1 MSTMLRDNNF
11 LGRKS
16 AFILIL
22 ALIFVFF
29 TSCSNIGIFQNGG
42 LVIAVPGSRSVS
54 ESTVFTVT
62 VADAAGNKQNKTVVA
77 GGSAQFENLLPGLY
91 SIGVEGK
98 ESDIS
103 TMYGVAE
110 VSVAAGKTAT
120 ASIALSTVAHS
131 LDALQQ
137 LIKKGG
143 TVYIGSDID
152 IRGDSGLEVIKNKV
166 HLVALKDV
174 VLRNNVD
181 APGLTV
187 QDSKV
192 TLGGG
197 EYTLTLDGNDK
208 GQYGV
213 SVTDGT
219 LILEKNAIITNCSKS
234 GVYLSKADFTMNG
247 GIISEN
253 AATSGGGVYIEEGSF
268 IMNDGSITAN
278 ELFNS
283 GTSYGGGIY
292 IEKGDFTMNGGFITN
307 NTKGINQGGGIWVA
321 ETGDFTMTN
330 GTITGNTAG
339 LGGGVY
345 LYGLPDEGSDKATCT
360 LNGGT
365 ITGNSSA
372 SGEGA
377 DIYAENTT
385 FTNNGATVGDV
396 APRQ

>member
-22 ALIFVFF
+22 TLIFVFF

-54 ESTVFTVT
+54 DTTDFTITLV
-62 VADAAGNKQNKTVVA
+62 DAAGNQQNKTVVA
-77 GGSAQFENLLPGLY
+77 GERAQFENLLPGLY
-91 SIGVEGK
+91 SISVEGK
-98 ESDIS
+98 EADVS

-120 ASIALSTVAHS
+120 ASVPLSTVAHS
-131 LDALQQ
+131 LDALQL

-143 TVYIGSDID
+143 TVYIGSDI
-152 IRGDSGLEVIKNKV
+152 RVDSGLEVIKNEV
-166 HLVALKDV
+166 HLVAVKNV
-174 VLRNNVD
+174 VLTNNAD

-187 QDSKV
+187 QESKV
-192 TLGGG
+192 TIGGG

-219 LILEKNAIITNCSKS
+219 LILEKNAIITNCSNS

-253 AATSGGGVYIEEGSF
+253 SADFGGGVYIEEGSF
-268 IMNDGSITAN
+268 IMNDGSISEN
-278 ELFNS
+278 ELTDGS
-283 GTSYGGGIY
+283 TSDGGGIY
-292 IEKGDFTMNGGFITN
+292 IEKGDFTMNGGSITN

-321 ETGDFTMTN
+321 ETGKFTMTN
-330 GTITGNTAG
+330 GTITGNTAEV
-339 LGGGVY
+339 GGGVY
-345 LYGLPDEGSDKATCT
+345 LFGIENGDKATCT
-360 LNGGT
+360 LDRGT

-372 SGEGA
+372 RGEGA